1 MGRVLAVPKTLK
13 SLTRVLDNMLSP
25 RTFNQRKYLDLLYS
39 SVPVVIGTGPA
50 GTGKTLLACHAGSKA
65 LLAGQVQR
73 IILTRPA
80 VSVDEQHGFLPGNL
94 NKKMEPWTR
103 PMFDALYR
111 HFNPKKVQDMVYDQ
125 QIEICPLAYMRGRTF
140 DKAWVIADEMQNSTP
155 SQMKMLLTRIGE
167 GSKMVVAGDTQQ
179 HERGFEDNGLIDLL
193 EKLPVPNDYLRHVEF
208 TNDDVVRSQVIKEI
222 LNMYRS

>member
-1 MGRVLAVPKTLK
+1 
-13 SLTRVLDNMLSP
+13 MLSP
-25 RTFNQRKYLDLLYS
+25 RTFTQRKYLDFLYS
-39 SVPVVIGTGPA
+39 SVPVVVGTGPA

-111 HFNPKKVQDMVYDQ
+111 YFSVKKVQDMVYDQ

-140 DKAWVIADEMQNSTP
+140 DNAWVIADEMQNSTP

-167 GSKMVVAGDTQQ
+167 ESKMVVVGDMDQ
-179 HERGFEDNGLIDLL
+179 HERGFEQNGLRDLVQRL
-193 EKLPVPNDYLRHVEF
+193 EDDLEDIVQVKF
-208 TNDDVVRSQVIKEI
+208 TESDVVRNEVIKQI
-222 LNMYRS
+222 LKMYKE

>member
-1 MGRVLAVPKTLK
+1 
-13 SLTRVLDNMLSP
+13 MLSP
-25 RTFNQRKYLDLLYS
+25 RTFTQRKYLDLLYS

-65 LLAGQVQR
+65 LVAGKVQR
-73 IILTRPA
+73 LIITRPA

-111 HFNPKKVQDMVYDQ
+111 NFSVKKVQDMIYDQ
-125 QIEICPLAYMRGRTF
+125 EIEICPLAYMRGRTF
-140 DKAWVIADEMQNSTP
+140 ENAWVIADEMQNATP

-167 GSKMVVAGDTQQ
+167 GSKMVVAGDLQQ
-179 HERGFEDNGLIDLL
+179 HERGFEENGLLDLL
-193 EKLPVPNDYLRHVEF
+193 CRLNPESTNMRCVQF
-208 TNDDVVRSQVIKEI
+208 TDEDVVRSQVVKEI
-222 LNMYRS
+222 LGIYGK